1 LLEADVTKDSI
12 IDSEEEED
20 DEVDEVDGILASDEE
35 P

>member
-20 DEVDEVDGILASDEE
+20 DEEDEVDGILASDEE